1 MQPLR
6 LADLWVHRADA
17 TFMYIT
23 VTIPSHWIVV
33 NMNRLFVHLM
43 IFMAVSMAGCTRS
56 EREGPPN
63 VIFIF
68 ADDMGYT
75 DLSSYG
81 QTQWETPAL
90 DRLGTEGARFT
101 DFYVP
106 TPACSPSRA
115 ALLTGR
121 YPLKAGVREVI
132 SPRTLRGLPEAE
144 RTAAEIFRD
153 AGYRTGMVG
162 KWHLGAH
169 PDFLPTNHG
178 FETWFGLPYSNDY
191 SPRSINNPRSYAV
204 QWMELPLL
212 RDTTIVEREPD
223 QRYLTE
229 RYTQESIEFI
239 RANKEEPFFLYLAHS
254 MPHVPLWV
262 SDPFLGASGA
272 GLYGD
277 VIEEMDAST
286 GRILD
291 ELEAL
296 GLDDDTIVVFT
307 SDNGPWLLMGDHGGT
322 RGDFRE
328 GKATTFEGG
337 VRMPAMIWAPGRIP
351 AGQVVR
357 EPVISM
363 DILPTVLNMAGI
375 EMPSNLDGV
384 PLYGILSGDGART
397 SDAGL
402 DSERPLFF
410 YRSGQLRSMR
420 KGKWKLHVPHA
431 YTSILEEY
439 GARPGSGGHPGAYG
453 RAEIGIAL
461 YDLEDDPS
469 ESVDLAADYPEV
481 VEALMVHIEDARD
494 RIGDELTDHVG
505 SEATPPQ
512 FIDAV
517 WPTLEGN

>member
-1 MQPLR
+1 MNSPNLLCMRFFDLR
-6 LADLWVHRADA
+6 IGMLAV
-17 TFMYIT
+17 F
-23 VTIPSHWIVV
+23 
-33 NMNRLFVHLM
+33 LM
-43 IFMAVSMAGCTRS
+43 AILMGCNAS
-56 EREGPPN
+56 SGPGAERDDGPPN
-63 VIFIF
+63 VILIF
-68 ADDMGYT
+68 ADDLGYT
-75 DLSSYG
+75 DLSSFG
-81 QTQWETPAL
+81 QEHWSTPNL
-90 DRLGTEGARFT
+90 DRLGAEGARFT

-178 FETWFGLPYSNDY
+178 FESWFGLPYSNDY
-191 SPRSINNPRSYAV
+191 SPRSINNPRPHAAG
-204 QWMELPLL
+204 WMELPLF

-223 QRYLTE
+223 QRLLTE
-229 RYTQESIEFI
+229 RYTQESIDFI
-239 RANKEEPFFLYLAHS
+239 RANQDEPFFLYLAHS

-262 SDPFLGASGA
+262 SDPFLDASGA

-277 VIEEMDAST
+277 VIEEVDAST
-286 GRILD
+286 GRIIA

-296 GLDDDTIVVFT
+296 SLDDNTIIVFT
-307 SDNGPWLLMGDHGGT
+307 SDNGPWLVMGDHGGT

-337 VRMPAMIWAPGRIP
+337 VRMPAAIWAPGRV
-351 AGQVVR
+351 AGGQVIS

-363 DILPTVLNMAGI
+363 DVLPTVLNMAGI
-375 EMPSNLDGV
+375 ELPQNLDGV
-384 PLYGILSGDGART
+384 PLDGALT
-397 SDAGL
+397 ADSTLDA
-402 DSERPLFF
+402 DRPLFF

-431 YTSILEEY
+431 YTSIREEW
-439 GARPGSGGHPGAYG
+439 GGRPGSGGHPGAYG

-461 YDLEDDPS
+461 YDLEADPS
-469 ESVDLAADYPEV
+469 ESVDLASERPDIIEQ
-481 VEALMVHIEDARD
+481 LMVHIEDARD

-517 WPTLEGN
+517 WPTLEGNE

>member
-1 MQPLR
+1 MNRFVL
-6 LADLWVHRADA
+6 LFAALLLLTGCSAEERADA
-17 TFMYIT
+17 
-23 VTIPSHWIVV
+23 
-33 NMNRLFVHLM
+33 
-43 IFMAVSMAGCTRS
+43 
-56 EREGPPN
+56 PPN
-63 VIFIF
+63 VIIIF

-75 DLSSYG
+75 DLSSFG
-81 QTQWETPAL
+81 QTEWETPAL
-90 DRLGTEGARFT
+90 DRLGAEGARFT

-144 RTAAEIFRD
+144 QTAAEIFRD
-153 AGYRTGMVG
+153 SGYRTGMVG
-162 KWHLGAH
+162 KWHLGSH

-178 FETWFGLPYSNDY
+178 FDSWFGLPYSNDY

-204 QWMELPLL
+204 QWMELPVF

-223 QRYLTE
+223 QRQLTE

-239 RANKEEPFFLYLAHS
+239 RANKDKPFFLYLAHS

-262 SDPFLGASGA
+262 SDPFDGASDA

-286 GRILD
+286 GRIVA

-296 GLDDDTIVVFT
+296 GLDENTIVVFT

-322 RGDFRE
+322 RGEFRE

-337 VRMPAMIWAPGRIP
+337 VRMPAAIWAPGRIP
-351 AGQVVR
+351 AGQIVE
-357 EPVISM
+357 EPVIVM
-363 DILPTVLNMAGI
+363 DVLPTLLNMAGL
-375 EMPSNLDGV
+375 ELPSNLDGV
-384 PLYGILSGDGART
+384 PLNGALT
-397 SDAGL
+397 SDAEL
-402 DSERPLFF
+402 NPDRPLFF

-431 YTSILEEY
+431 YTSIMEEF
-439 GARPGSGGHPGAYG
+439 GGRPGSGGHPGAYG

-461 YDLEDDPS
+461 YNLEADPS
-469 ESVDLAADYPEV
+469 ESVDLAAERPDV
-481 VEALMVHIEDARD
+481 VEDLMVHIEDARD
-494 RIGDELTDHVG
+494 RIGDELTGHVG

-512 FIDAV
+512 FIEAV
-517 WPTLEGN
+517 WPTLEGDQ